1 MGSIGHKHPSHHVFF
16 SPTSRGK
23 FLDLRPALERAR
35 RAAYDRR
42 RRFFCER
49 TPTVNVNENKKGE
62 KKLSEFF
69 FSPSGDTVGDMHK
82 RPQLPNQTPRGAQ
95 WTFLGNLPG
104 GSFRIWPRSLYFSI
118 CVRLIFSTFHPESR
132 ASCTWVFSLRY
143 DPVIFGF
150 TRDSV
155 VYPE

>member
-1 MGSIGHKHPSHHVFF
+1 MPDPPICHNYMGSIGHKPPSHHVFF

-42 RRFFCER
+42 VFCER
-49 TPTVNVNENKKGE
+49 TPTVNEKKKEE
-62 KKLSEFF
+62 KKLSDLF
-69 FSPSGDTVGDMHK
+69 FSPSEDTVRDMDK

-95 WTFLGNLPG
+95 WAFLGNLPG

-118 CVRLIFSTFHPESR
+118 RVRLIFSTF
-132 ASCTWVFSLRY
+132 
-143 DPVIFGF
+143 GGK
-150 TRDSV
+150 
-155 VYPE
+155 